1 MTGVVNAIVTLVV
14 GVFTEVAPKIATA
27 LVETA
32 EALIWTGTG
41 ETAALTVLA
50 QVCLTFA
57 AFAIGASLFYK
68 IFGLIRFKRNS
79 RA

>member
-1 MTGVVNAIVTLVV
+1 MTGVVQAIVELVI
-14 GVFTEVAPKIATA
+14 GVFTEVAPAVAGA
-27 LVETA
+27 LVQTA
-32 EALIWTGTG
+32 EALIWTTG
-41 ETAALTVLA
+41 ENATLSVLA

-57 AFAIGASLFYK
+57 AFAIGASLLYK